1 MGYTKDLWTRPEK
14 QPDDKIKRVPNA
26 RWGKGKRW
34 LACWQDPDGN
44 EKTKAFKTKTPAD
57 NFWRDQESA
66 RDRGEY
72 VDPKAGRELFGDL
85 AKAWLASLVRDP
97 NTKSRYEIV
106 LRLHVEPVFGHRA
119 VKSIQPSEV
128 QTFLAE
134 LGGRIGNATVEK
146 ALGIL
151 QGVLDLAEGDGMV
164 KKNAAR
170 SRVIQR
176 AKRTVEQVQ
185 AWGDD
190 RVFALID
197 AHPDEYRL
205 FPIIGAS
212 CGLRAAEIL
221 GLALEDVDF
230 DERVIRVRR
239 QLKRVSRDRSNPDSH
254 AVHIFSLPKNDQ
266 ERIVPMSDWTAQSI
280 RVHVAK
286 HKPRPCTLPWERPG
300 GPPRVANILFRW
312 HDGGFVKDR
321 NYSEEVWKPALH
333 AAGIIGPPVPKQR
346 NMLRYV
352 TTGKEGPHQLRHYY
366 ASVSL
371 ADGVNIKELA
381 TYLGHAD
388 PGFTLR
394 VYGHL
399 LPDSHDRARQAIDR
413 RMFRPR
419 AVSDGT

>member
-1 MGYTKDLWTRPEK
+1 MGFTKDLWTRPEK

-44 EKTKAFKTKTPAD
+44 ERTKAFRVKTPAD
-57 NFWRDQESA
+57 NHWRDMESA

-72 VDPKAGRELFGDL
+72 VDPKAGRELFGAL
-85 AKAWLASLVRDP
+85 AWAWLASLMVDP
-97 NTKSRYEIV
+97 NTKIRYEIV
-106 LRLHVEPVFGHRA
+106 LRLYVEPEFGRRA
-119 VKSIQPSEV
+119 VKAIKASEV
-128 QTFLAE
+128 QAFLAK
-134 LGGRIGNATVEK
+134 LGETLGYATVDK

-151 QGVLDLAEGDGMV
+151 QGVLDLAEADGAV
-164 KKNAAR
+164 KKNVAR
-170 SRVIQR
+170 SQVIQR

-197 AHPDEYRL
+197 AHPDEFRL
-205 FPIIGAS
+205 FPIIGSS
-212 CGLRAAEIL
+212 CGLRAAETL
-221 GLALEDVDF
+221 GLALEDIDF

-239 QLKRVSRDRSNPDSH
+239 QLKRLGRDRSNPESR
-254 AVHIFSLPKNDQ
+254 AEHIFSLPKNDQ

-280 RVHVAK
+280 RVHIAK
-286 HKPRPCTLPWERPG
+286 YKPRPCTLSWEKPG
-300 GPPRVANILFRW
+300 GPPRTHNILFRW
-312 HDGGFVKDR
+312 HDGKFVAYR
-321 NYSEEVWKPALH
+321 NLSEEIWKPALS
-333 AAGIIGPPVPKQR
+333 AVGVIGPPAPNGRGQ
-346 NMLRYV
+346 MRYA

-366 ASVSL
+366 ASVAL

>member
-1 MGYTKDLWTRPEK
+1 MGYAKDLWTRPER
-14 QPDDKIKRVPNA
+14 QPDGKIKRVPNA
-26 RWGKGKRW
+26 RWGKGRRW
-34 LACWQDPDGN
+34 LACWLDPD
-44 EKTKAFKTKTPAD
+44 ERERSKAFKVKAAAD
-57 NFWRDQESA
+57 KHWRDMESD

-72 VDPKAGRELFGDL
+72 HDPRSGRELFGDL
-85 AKAWLASLVRDP
+85 ARAWLASLVRDP
-97 NTKSRYEIV
+97 NTKIRYEQV
-106 LRLHVEPVFGHRA
+106 LRLHVNPVFERRA
-119 VKSIQPSEV
+119 VKSIAPSEV
-128 QTFLAE
+128 QEFLAR
-134 LGGRIGNATVEK
+134 LGERIGPATVEK

-151 QGVLDLAEGDGMV
+151 QGTLDMAEADGLV

-176 AKRTVEQVQ
+176 AKRSVEQVQ
-185 AWGDD
+185 AWSDG

-239 QLKRVSRDRSNPDSH
+239 QLKKVGQH
-254 AVHIFSLPKNDQ
+254 HIFALPKNDQ
-266 ERIVPMSDWTAQSI
+266 ERTVPMSDWTAQSI

-286 HKPRPCTLPWERPG
+286 YKPRPCSLPWEKVG
-300 GPPRVANILFRW
+300 GPLRACNILFRW
-312 HDGGFVKDR
+312 HDGGFVKGR
-321 NYSEEVWKPALH
+321 NFSEEFWKPALH
-333 AAGIIGPPVPKQR
+333 TAGVIGAPAPNKRGQF
-346 NMLRYV
+346 RYA
-352 TTGKEGPHQLRHYY
+352 TTGREGPHQLRHFY

-371 ADGVNIKELA
+371 ADGVNIRELA
-381 TYLGHAD
+381 DYLGHAD

-399 LPDSHDRARQAIDR
+399 LPDSHDRARRAIDR

>member
-1 MGYTKDLWTRPEK
+1 MGFTRDLWTRPER

-34 LACWQDPDGN
+34 LACWQDPDGK
-44 EKTKAFKTKTPAD
+44 ELTKAFKTKTPAD
-57 NFWRDQESA
+57 NYWRDMESA

-85 AKAWLASLVRDP
+85 SKAWLSSLVVDP
-97 NTKSRYEIV
+97 NTKIRYEIV
-106 LRLHVEPVFGHRA
+106 LRRHVDPVLERRS
-119 VKSIQPSEV
+119 VKSIKASEV
-128 QTFLAE
+128 QTYLAK
-134 LGGRIGNATVEK
+134 LGEQVGPATVDK

-151 QGVLDLAEGDGMV
+151 QGVLDLAEVDGLV
-164 KKNAAR
+164 RKNVAR
-170 SRVIQR
+170 SKVIQR

-185 AWGDD
+185 AWSDD
-190 RVFALID
+190 RVFSIID

-212 CGLRAAEIL
+212 CGLRAAEIF
-221 GLALEDVDF
+221 GLALEDIDF
-230 DERVIRVRR
+230 EERIVRVRR
-239 QLKRVSRDRSNPDSH
+239 QLQRLGRDRSNPDSR
-254 AVHIFSLPKNDQ
+254 AGHIFALPKNDQ

-280 RVHVAK
+280 RVHIAK
-286 HKPRPCTLPWERPG
+286 YKPRPCTLPWEKLNG
-300 GPPRVANILFRW
+300 SPRTHNILFRW
-312 HDGGFVKDR
+312 HDGEFVKDR
-321 NYSEEVWKPALH
+321 NYSEEIWKPALS
-333 AAGIIGPPVPKQR
+333 AVGVIGPPVPNQR
-346 NMLRYV
+346 GQMRYV
-352 TTGKEGPHQLRHYY
+352 TTGREGPHQLRHYY

-394 VYGHL
+394 VYQHM

-419 AVSDGT
+419 AVLDST

>member
-1 MGYTKDLWTRPEK
+1 MGFTKDLWTRPEE
-14 QPDDKIKRVPNA
+14 QPDGKVKRVPNA
-26 RWGKGKRW
+26 RHGKGKRW
-34 LACWQDPDGN
+34 LACWLDPDGN
-44 EKTKAFKTKTPAD
+44 ERTKAFKTKTPAD

-72 VDPKAGRELFGDL
+72 HDPKAGRELFGDL
-85 AKAWLASLVRDP
+85 ARAWLASMVRDP
-97 NTKSRYEIV
+97 NTKTRYEIA
-106 LRLHVEPVFGHRA
+106 LRLHVAPAFGKRS

-151 QGVLDLAEGDGMV
+151 QGVLDLAEADGLV
-164 KKNAAR
+164 KKNVAR

-185 AWGDD
+185 AWSDE

-212 CGLRAAEIL
+212 CGMRAAEIL

-230 DERVIRVRR
+230 DERVVRVRR
-239 QLKRVSRDRSNPDSH
+239 QLKRVGRE
-254 AVHIFSLPKNDQ
+254 HIFALPKNDR
-266 ERIVPMSDWTAQSI
+266 ERTVPMSDWTAQSI
-280 RVHVAK
+280 RVHIAK
-286 HKPRPCTLPWERPG
+286 RKPRPCTLSWEKPG
-300 GPPRVANILFRW
+300 GPPRSHNILFRW

-321 NYSEEVWKPALH
+321 NFSEEIWKPALH

-346 NMLRYV
+346 NMLKYV
-352 TTGKEGPHQLRHYY
+352 TTGREGPHQLRHFY

-371 ADGVNIKELA
+371 VDGVNIRELA
-381 TYLGHAD
+381 DYLGHAD

-419 AVSDGT
+419 AVREEKG